1 MPPVVFTQS
10 TCAPLR
16 ETDNGLMAL
25 GGQELPA
32 ASSSLLLPLQNWESS
47 TVASRPLT
55 RLQLQEALLN
65 LIQVRLLTYSQHQG
79 RLSCLDAGLSRV
91 PPPPPTASKL
101 S

>member
-1 MPPVVFTQS
+1 
-10 TCAPLR
+10 
-16 ETDNGLMAL
+16 MAL

-65 LIQVRLLTYSQHQG
+65 LIQVRLLTLQSAPGQG
-79 RLSCLDAGLSRV
+79 ELSHAYFGLCRV
-91 PPPPPTASKL
+91 LPPPPTASKL